1 MNRGGA
7 TSTMPRVTR
16 PDPAVPARPAP
27 TKPSRKPRAEPIAR
41 PERRSQAERREEA
54 EQRLLEAALQIVAQ
68 RGAVRMTLAEV
79 GEAAGYSRGLAT
91 HRFGSKAG
99 LVHALAAYIG
109 ERFGEQR
116 KLGPAHEPGLDA
128 ILGNI
133 HFYFSRK
140 GGAWTATRA
149 LLVMM
154 TESCMDAQPELR
166 QEVAGYNRSALAWFE
181 QHIAIGI
188 ERGEIVADADPA
200 VTAVIL
206 LGAMRGVMLQ
216 WLVDER
222 IKLAAVRDRLLRI
235 VEQVLRRP

>member
-1 MNRGGA
+1 MSRQALPSRATGGA
-7 TSTMPRVTR
+7 TAGASKPVA
-16 PDPAVPARPAP
+16 PPAR
-27 TKPSRKPRAEPIAR
+27 
-41 PERRSQAERREEA
+41 RSHAERRETSER
-54 EQRLLEAALQIVAQ
+54 RLLEAALAIVAR

-79 GEAAGYSRGLAT
+79 GEAAGYSRGLPA

-99 LVHALAAYIG
+99 LVHALAGYIG

-116 KLGPAHEPGLDA
+116 KQGPSRRPGLDA

-140 GGAWTATRA
+140 GEAFVATRA

-154 TESCMDAQPELR
+154 TESSMAPASGLR
-166 QEVAGYNRSALAWFE
+166 DEVAAYNRSALAWFE
-181 QHIAIGI
+181 QHIRLGMAQ
-188 ERGEIVADADPA
+188 GEIAPGTDPA

-216 WLVDER
+216 WLVDEQ
-222 IKLAAVRDRLLRI
+222 IDLAVVRDRLLQI
-235 VEQVLRRP
+235 AVQVLRPAAA